1 MGRFSEL
8 PQLLSKAYDALR
20 NVFAVR
26 RRRARPV
33 VDRAGLRQFLETRA
47 SYVAQMSLYGYLRTR
62 AGMRYPELFEE
73 DVFVASVNIAKWQI
87 WLACLSDL
95 AVYAGFLIL
104 HRTNAPVDQVRELM
118 RRALDEA
125 LAATGIPE
133 EAGPEFASHAD
144 RVRARLAHCDW
155 REIGDDASA
164 FSESPDAL
172 VHWAPVVDE
181 LKALDTEIVRNSI
194 RFRWQEVRRDLR
206 RDLRADEVLG
216 HAGAAT
222 AQADAAA

>member
-1 MGRFSEL
+1 MGHFSEL
-8 PQLLSKAYDALR
+8 PQMLSKAFGALR
-20 NVFAVR
+20 KLGA
-26 RRRARPV
+26 RRARARAV

-62 AGMRYPELFEE
+62 AGMRYPELFDD

-95 AVYAGFLIL
+95 AVYAGFLML
-104 HRTNAPVDQVRELM
+104 HRTKAPVDQVRALM
-118 RRALDEA
+118 CDVLGDA
-125 LAATGIPE
+125 LAATGIPVD
-133 EAGPEFASHAD
+133 AGPEFAPHAD
-144 RVRARLAHCDW
+144 RVRARLALCDW
-155 REIGDDASA
+155 HAIGDDASA

-181 LKALDTEIVRNSI
+181 LKQLDTEIVRNSM

-206 RDLRADEVLG
+206 RDLHADDVLG
-216 HAGAAT
+216 RAPTAAV
-222 AQADAAA
+222 QADAAS